1 MTYSILQLATVR
13 NAYYYLMHNSKG
25 SCDVYNN
32 AEVRSLTIQDSK
44 TNQAHHVWY
53 SLLTPM
59 ERLEIA
65 NKIHPNL
72 KGIRKLNACLNYVE
86 DHIES
91 LLGAKK

>member
-1 MTYSILQLATVR
+1 M
-13 NAYYYLMHNSKG
+13 
-25 SCDVYNN
+25 YNN

-53 SLLTPM
+53 SLLTPI
-59 ERLEIA
+59 ERL
-65 NKIHPNL
+65 KIHPNL

-86 DHIES
+86 DHIDS